1 MSHIS
6 THILDSSLGKP
17 AAGVMIRLEQ
27 QTESGWTLV
36 KEAETNADG
45 RIGSMAEGDLAP
57 GRYRLTAEIGQWFA
71 QTGRETLYPSAQIDV
86 ILPRIGDH
94 YHLPFLIAPWGWSTY
109 RGS

>member
-6 THILDSSLGKP
+6 THILDTALGKP
-17 AAGVMIRLEQ
+17 ADGVVIRLEQ
-27 QTESGWTLV
+27 LTASGWQV
-36 KEAETNADG
+36 VREATTNPDG
-45 RIGSMAEGDLAP
+45 RISSMAEESLAP
-57 GRYRLTAEIGQWFA
+57 GRYRLTADIGQWFA

-86 ILPRIGDH
+86 TLPRSGGH